1 MLSKLVYK
9 TTSILS
15 ISSQK
20 AFVFYLS
27 LAVNIGIAT
36 KQLVNATKAIL
47 DNRFKDTYSTK
58 YISPL
63 FHSNH

>member
-1 MLSKLVYK
+1 MTKMLSKLVYK
-9 TTSILS
+9 TTSNLS

-47 DNRFKDTYSTK
+47 DNRFKDT
-58 YISPL
+58 
-63 FHSNH
+63 

>member
-1 MLSKLVYK
+1 MTKMLSKFVYK
-9 TTSILS
+9 TTSNLS

-47 DNRFKDTYSTK
+47 DNRFKRHIVNKIYFPI
-58 YISPL
+58 IS
-63 FHSNH
+63 